1 MHEARCF
8 LMSVIIN
15 SRTGQRGDYAAWVSA
30 FAELWRSGRSR
41 SLEFM
46 NLLSPDIK
54 LTAPGLRSTH
64 GRAEGEA
71 AFNRTFRVLPD
82 LTAQVERW
90 SATGEVLFIE
100 MTFSATIGGKR
111 VTWRNVDRFLFQAGM
126 AVERVAFFNPGP
138 VRAAFLAG
146 PSGWLQLWRRVRSGL

>member
-1 MHEARCF
+1 
-8 LMSVIIN
+8 MSVIVN
-15 SRTGQRGDYAAWVSA
+15 TRTGQTDDYAAWVST
-30 FAELWRSGRSR
+30 FAELWRGGRSKLR
-41 SLEFM
+41 ELM

-64 GRAEGEA
+64 GRSEGES
-71 AFNRTFRVLPD
+71 AFSRTFEVLPD

-90 SATGEVLFIE
+90 SASGEVLFVE
-100 MTFSATIGGKR
+100 MTFSATIGGKCI
-111 VTWRNVDRFLFQAGM
+111 TWRNVDRFLFRDGM

-138 VRAAFLAG
+138 IRAAFLAS